1 MKTTILIVIIL
12 VISIVI
18 GVAIV
23 RPLVEFI
30 PSLGNLLGLVPS
42 AQGGTTRTIVNS
54 IQPLGQLVTL
64 SVEVAHAN
72 VNVTTTTPICG
83 YEAHY
88 VSQSVIEAGVDI
100 SNIGEDS
107 IAYDE
112 NNNVYMIQAPAPAIT
127 SCRNEYFDQYAKS
140 GGGTP
145 TCFDDFW
152 DDMSIIGRHVSMNRF
167 VEDAL
172 ESGILKRAENQATIV
187 LGNFISAV
195 TGSLVHIE
203 YEEAPAEANIPPRSC
218 RLDLPPG
225 WKKDGERSWKR
236 EKPDE

>member
-1 MKTTILIVIIL
+1 MKTAVVSVIAL
-12 VISIVI
+12 VVALVL
-18 GVAIV
+18 GVAIA
-23 RPLVEFI
+23 RPLVELM
-30 PSLGNLLGLVPS
+30 PSLGSVLGLAPS
-42 AQGGTTRTIVNS
+42 AQGSTTRTIVNS

-72 VNVTTTTPICG
+72 VNVIASTAICG
-83 YEAHY
+83 YEANY

-100 SNIGEDS
+100 SDIDVDS
-107 IAYDE
+107 IHYSEEDDSYVI
-112 NNNVYMIQAPAPAIT
+112 NAPSPAIT

-152 DDMSIIGRHVSMNRF
+152 DDMSIIGRRLSMEGF
-167 VEDAL
+167 VQDQL
-172 ESGILKRAENQATIV
+172 GRGILQRAENQATIV

-195 TGSLVHIE
+195 TGSQVHIE
-203 YEEAPAEANIPPRSC
+203 FDQLPDDPFIPSSC

-225 WKKDGERSWKR
+225 WVADGQGGWKR
-236 EKPDE
+236 E

>member
-1 MKTTILIVIIL
+1 MKTAIFFVIIL
-12 VISIVI
+12 VISAVF
-18 GVAIV
+18 GLAIA

-30 PSLGNLLGLVPS
+30 PSFGNLLGLSPS
-42 AQGGTTRTIVNS
+42 AGGGTTQTIVNS

-72 VNVTTTTPICG
+72 VNVKASTPICG
-83 YEAHY
+83 YEANY

-100 SNIGEDS
+100 SNIGEES
-107 IAYDE
+107 IDYFEDDDR
-112 NNNVYMIQAPAPAIT
+112 YTIRAPAPSIT

-140 GGGTP
+140 GGGTA

-152 DDMSIIGRHVSMNRF
+152 DDMSIIGRRLSMNRF

-172 ESGILKRAENQATIV
+172 EGGILKRAENQATIV

-195 TGSLVHIE
+195 TGSQVHIA
-203 YEEAPAEANIPPRSC
+203 YEKAPEEPIIPRSC
-218 RLDLPPG
+218 GLDLPSG
-225 WKKDGERSWKR
+225 WAEDGEGGWTRGS
-236 EKPDE
+236 

>member
-1 MKTTILIVIIL
+1 MKTAIIVMLLVTVTL
-12 VISIVI
+12 VIGI
-18 GVAIV
+18 GVA

-30 PSLGNLLGLVPS
+30 PSLGNFLGLSPS

-72 VNVTTTTPICG
+72 VNVIASTPICG
-83 YEAHY
+83 YEANF

-100 SNIGEDS
+100 ADIDEESIDYKKEDDRFT
-107 IAYDE
+107 IE
-112 NNNVYMIQAPAPAIT
+112 APAPAIT

-140 GGGTP
+140 GGGTA

-152 DDMSIIGRHVSMNRF
+152 DDMSIIGRRLSMNRF

-172 ESGILKRAENQATIV
+172 KSGILKRAENQATIV

-195 TGSLVHIE
+195 TGSQVHIE
-203 YEEAPAEANIPPRSC
+203 YEEAPEEAIIPPSC
-218 RLDLPPG
+218 RLDLPSG
-225 WKKDGERSWKR
+225 WVEDGEGGWTRGS
-236 EKPDE
+236 

>member
-1 MKTTILIVIIL
+1 MKSTVVWVIVF
-12 VISIVI
+12 SIVALAI

-23 RPLVEFI
+23 NPLIGLI
-30 PSLGNLLGLVPS
+30 PSLGNILNLSPS
-42 AQGGTTRTIVNS
+42 AQGNTTRTIVNS

-72 VNVTTTTPICG
+72 VNVKTSTSLCG
-83 YEAHY
+83 YEADH
-88 VSQSVIEAGVDI
+88 VSQSVIEAGIDI
-100 SNIGEDS
+100 SDIDEDS
-107 IAYDE
+107 VHYDE
-112 NNNVYMIQAPAPAIT
+112 VDDAFTVRAPTPAIT

-140 GGGTP
+140 GGGTA

-152 DDMSIIGRHVSMNRF
+152 DDMSIIGRHLSMKRF
-167 VEDAL
+167 VKDAL

-195 TGSLVHIE
+195 TGSKVHID
-203 YEEAPAEANIPPRSC
+203 YAEAPDEPFIPSSC

-225 WKKDGERSWKR
+225 WKEDETGGWKR
-236 EKPDE
+236 SG

>member
-1 MKTTILIVIIL
+1 MKTAILIVITL

-30 PSLGNLLGLVPS
+30 PSLGNFLRLTPS

-54 IQPLGQLVTL
+54 IQPLGQLVTI

-72 VNVTTTTPICG
+72 VNVTTSTPICG

-107 IAYDE
+107 IEYDK

-127 SCRNEYFDQYAKS
+127 SCRNEYFDQYSKS
-140 GGGTP
+140 SSAP
-145 TCFDDFW
+145 AVCFDDFW
-152 DDMSIIGRHVSMNRF
+152 DDMSIIGRHVSMDRF
-167 VEDAL
+167 VKDAL
-172 ESGILKRAENQATIV
+172 ESGILRRAENQATIV

-203 YEEAPAEANIPPRSC
+203 YEATPAEANVPPSC

-225 WKKDGERSWKR
+225 WVDDGEGGWKR
-236 EKPDE
+236 GKLDE